1 MESSKCPYC
10 FEPIKILVNSRPRA
24 SARAMPELFE
34 VPLEAREGAGARYF
48 LNKILSENDEDFET
62 INIGSKFIEAIKHE
76 AGSLVAGVKER
87 LSPIVSPEIAEVL
100 LKIPDIEPYM
110 SYRLIR
116 GIPTSFFFYRK
127 NPSVI
132 LAKEGSLY
140 VISKNRENITSV
152 VEHLKSKCEELNKI
166 TKDFGLELVKFLTY
180 QDYQNAILD
189 NTPKIKK
196 REIGTPRNEFEEKV
210 IKTVQNITTSFLPN
224 VTIQFDEPPETFE
237 YDVFIGFG
245 ESQKVIIE
253 PTDYESIKDEI
264 RNGVLATETL
274 KSKVILATQDKAQ
287 RLRAK
292 SVVIANGFVDDTFA
306 KIKNL
311 ADSRGVV
318 LMSEKDY
325 EVSLPSLLLGL
336 VVSRREDGNY

>member
-1 MESSKCPYC
+1 MESGKCPYC
-10 FEPIKILVNSRPRA
+10 FEPIKIVVNSRGRA
-24 SARAMPELFE
+24 SSRTSVYLLDT
-34 VPLEAREGAGARYF
+34 PLEAREFGARYF
-48 LNKILSENDEDFET
+48 FSKIVSENEEDFET
-62 INIGSKFIEAIKHE
+62 INIGSRFLETVKHE
-76 AGSLVAGVKER
+76 ASSLVTKIKER

-100 LKIPDIEPYM
+100 LKIPDIEPYLP
-110 SYRLIR
+110 YRMIR
-116 GIPTSFFFYRK
+116 GIPTSFFFYKK

-132 LAKEGSLY
+132 VPKEGDLY
-140 VISKNRENITSV
+140 VISKNRENITSLID
-152 VEHLKSKCEELNKI
+152 HLKSKSEELNRI

-196 REIGTPRNEFEEKV
+196 RDLGTPRNEFEEKV
-210 IKTVQNITTSFLPN
+210 IKTVQSVTTSFLPN
-224 VTIQFDEPPETFE
+224 VTIQFDEPAEIFE

-245 ESQKVIIE
+245 ENQKVIIE

-292 SVVIANGFVDDTFA
+292 SVVIANGFVDDTLA

-325 EVSLPSLLLGL
+325 EVGLPALLLDL
-336 VVSRREDGNY
+336 VVSRREDERY